1 MQPACTD
8 SPDYGPNPMFKSA
21 HEFVLAAKQNIREIP
36 LDQAQTALADG
47 TSLLLD
53 VREPAE
59 YEQGHLTAA
68 LNLPR
73 GMLEFMLSGNPALQ
87 DTARPVIVY
96 CKTGGRAALAAQT
109 LQAMGFAGVSSIAGG
124 FDAWAAAG
132 LPVVK
137 PQEVSF
143 E

>member
-1 MQPACTD
+1 
-8 SPDYGPNPMFKSA
+8 MFKSA
-21 HEFVLAAKQNIREIP
+21 HEFVLAAKQNIREIS
-36 LDQAQTALADG
+36 LDQAQTALAEG
-47 TSLLLD
+47 TPLLLD

-87 DTARPVIVY
+87 DTARPLIVY

-109 LQAMGFAGVSSIAGG
+109 LQAMGFAEVSSIAGG

-132 LPVVK
+132 LPVAK